1 MSFVFNFSNFT
12 TRAEVVSTASLSDPD
27 MITIPDSFSFQF
39 DYSGKTQTTDLG
51 VFSNSNLDRVA
62 IFDSGG
68 QGDCFLRCVRHLN
81 QFYLSEFGLR
91 CYSPETEQVYSLLGL
106 KSGEYMEDTHISDY
120 CNLFRCS
127 AIVFSFSNGSCY
139 STRFGKEDPVYLM
152 FNEFPYHYYSIPV
165 RSVASVMSMYKP
177 DFGSYLNHQL
187 AYFKESKSDEEISEA
202 EDTEEHLEYCYL
214 PNTEDI
220 DKIYAYLLD
229 TGNMIFPNPLVLQ
242 DSFYHTHN
250 LFVSSLTRLNQG
262 RLIPPTDY
270 LRAYYKYRHN
280 VFASLCR
287 FQLTQ
292 TPFCLE
298 TDVPL
303 SKYLPGC
310 EKTPDFILEGEEI
323 LIYEFTV
330 GNSYGRVDF
339 HKGGGSYSVKYSE
352 EARAVSELKQKP
364 CRVLI
369 VPAVLSEY
377 NVREIAELLS
387 SQSQEFIDSMLE
399 FFNTCNHR
407 KHVIQMNHFK
417 ASKNVAKQ
425 SVLIPGMPEYKR
437 APLRRTVL
445 LSPDVLSGMSS
456 NYGKMLSKMEMFGKK
471 RFDFLYDIDKGRY
484 MLRLTTNPR
493 SQVAES
499 VFSKLTDDF
508 QSAIPF
514 ITFLQNGR
522 KSKLSELMGT
532 VPITLPMEQ
541 EVAEHQVWTEVP
553 QTDQFY
559 SRIKSRFI
567 PGYGQ
572 AHEVSIS
579 DCTPFDSNDKVNFPP
594 DYLEQLTSMDVE
606 SILTCD
612 STSMLQNC
620 KMDYEAVSAAVEIFD
635 QKMIESNTGLVPRA
649 KPTFLVPLLSEPANP
664 AGLDKLN
671 KKILELY
678 IQQGKGVYTK
688 EVLRRALAESFIES
702 ERPAFND
709 TMKKAFEDY
718 HVANSNYYKAVFEK
732 FGKMVRYKDIN
743 EEDKDGFSGLL
754 KTLKWSQ
761 SKYKQL
767 LGKGKSYK
775 GERMVKINCG
785 KTSAL
790 KPAFDDEMS
799 HYKRKIQNSGVGI
812 VANIADFGDYLTQIC
827 KRLTASEF
835 HKCDYGKLYDGSSDL
850 GAPFL
855 TKMKKDF
862 VSRFDEFHSK
872 HFQGTLLEQQ
882 CFFMSRLAAFLFN
895 ESLKTYNGSY
905 IKVDNLGF
913 DNVVVIVRGGPKI
926 FKHQRSRTFRIFFG
940 MDESDLE
947 WSGYKENDSF
957 EVMKSEGRC
966 IVAAPWSQIHQDVL
980 FDYLSM
986 PYRTFNQ
993 LYSIYTRQFTDFDLP
1008 LQSLSL
1014 LPFILALHNRRKTE
1028 QFMHN
1033 CRYLIVNPLGEY
1045 ANLSGIIGSFAG
1057 RNYTYLDAYLK
1068 HCISTR
1074 YSKFAIKLLNIRDSP
1089 SRNIESIFDKHE
1101 FVDLW
1106 FGEPIGNADL
1116 LTLFIYVTY
1125 MMTKSPVNSSIE
1137 QANNLWD
1144 VLEDIS
1150 NFEKKHDKVDGINDE
1165 SLRMNVL
1172 EFDKSVYDDDFRYDP
1187 VFCQYL
1193 GHYMCS
1199 HLSRA
1204 FDINELDNHWSKLMS
1219 SDIDNIANSNG
1230 LRGYKQSNFFNKK
1243 GYEVVYESISETIS
1257 APEMEDLIESYL
1269 SQSLNSASESIDSD
1283 RMTFSEKEVDYSKLI
1298 FHIIHKL
1305 QRSGRREIFCMDLNT
1320 KVAQNPIEKFF
1331 KFMCKRVPNEFI
1343 SIPSSKRHGIIHT
1356 DFYEKSAG
1364 RWVKQISRWVLDC
1377 RRWAPHSVFQKY
1389 IHFVHGLSPI
1399 LPPDFLEKFYLFAD
1413 GMFTK
1418 QFVTREHVL
1427 SKMRSNERFKK
1438 YSHLVKDM
1446 KNISNAFT
1454 MTVRFSF
1461 VMGIFNYLSTLM
1473 HSANQLVASEVIRS
1487 VCLRRGL
1494 GLVVLDPKCHSDDS
1508 VVSSYHEQPSSLP
1521 VSVKIYDWLLKS
1533 ANHMLSVKKSQVN
1546 NNVYLEFLSILY
1558 LFDRFLPVFPKF
1570 ISSIP
1575 FKPTD
1580 QGYSSDLS
1588 FAASQAM
1595 EMLTNG
1601 GSHEEAYLI
1610 MKTTAKFL
1618 SRIYNLSPIEGMPPQ
1633 LFGSLDAHP
1642 VELLVSGYDSQIQLM
1657 FLYNPAKYWNLRG
1670 ALIKLGLIKEDDIS
1684 FSLDWDMGAMLTQ
1697 SSKTRLNEIG
1707 AIIAKHPEIEWT
1719 VSNSKLGN
1727 GKLNLL
1733 WYYTK
1738 LKDRKFSASITQE
1751 PEARRYSRIFGAA
1764 GYRRIRSG
1772 DGTLNQVEQVYAA
1785 LSKLTVSEDYTAVIA
1800 IEEIMQYS
1808 SSQLADFHRSIS
1820 ETEIVEKRRSNVKDK
1835 PVVFKTG
1842 APHLGNISISAVE
1855 YVSYL
1860 KEPQGFKLLGRYNN
1874 PRVDAGKI
1882 TETLEILGLDVT
1894 TMSKDNL
1901 YKMARRLLNLQ
1912 EKQYRIVS
1920 PLPGNMKIV
1929 DSHSATLGYLEY
1941 CSYSHTHMITKNTH
1955 ANEMDWSRRM
1965 LSGKLPRSAE
1975 DYMKSYW
1982 TCKILNDYDLLD
1994 KDIFTHDVKAK
2005 ERALADQL
2013 PQEWKLVLLTSL
2025 SEESTPLCQINYWTY
2040 WEREQIKLGRR
2051 WVGAGICVVK
2061 TPEAIFRVKVS
2072 SGAVIGLEIE
2082 TNHSGFFSSPTS
2094 WYLNNV
2100 FKYSGLTAEF
2110 TDTSYVDKDKYYFG
2124 YLEKDHSFGYG
2135 RARMFDFVVGSVT
2148 ESNELIP
2155 KEFYT
2160 EMKRERVGA
2169 HYKYK
2174 SGEASFY
2181 IDFFVPMEDP
2191 VTISFKNLL
2200 DTEKMKDFAADE
2212 GLIRFLQKMSVDI
2225 GGVVMV
2231 DKVDLIE
2238 NLGGTLLYKVLFE
2251 APSRDKILRGEKV
2264 DDYMIEAFE
2273 SWKSYNPDFGYPSR
2287 EQMKELAAQDE
2298 RPAFPNAVI
2307 RRLNKVGVSSIPEA
2321 DFKGLISKLNSLDQE
2336 EQLQFL
2342 ASNYSYLD
2350 TSMRTNMLTVALRS
2364 KIFYKSCNTLGE
2376 KALPFLIPLCDVITS
2391 AIATGDY
2398 ESRLLL
2404 NMKRELKQERNIVM
2418 HSSDIYK
2425 HLFLFC
2431 IARGLTFRLDTK
2443 HFKPF
2448 QNLFEITKELWK
2460 TSIKSELNITPTT
2473 DPVLRSIDFNVAW
2486 NTFGNML
2493 TAVFSSHFQ
2502 YNYREFNKLEKFS
2515 ISDNSEFICLK
2526 SHWKIINSYFRKG
2539 RNSITLLSERRK
2551 SRGQTIRYTKKQVLS
2566 VTKELEPGPCKV
2578 APYQTDEDGREE
2590 WADSWTYEP
2599 DLHEIAEPDPD
2610 ADRSEIPDVAF
2621 VECGVM
2627 SLLQAGSLRN
2637 TAWNLYIKTEQ
2648 IDNTVLEIYGERAL
2662 FQKINYWNN
2671 LSDYFSRHCD
2681 YILYIGIEGTNC
2693 NIEGYRR
2700 VPWEQEVKIYSGNQ
2714 ETENTYLIDGKF
2726 YSYREVASSPI
2737 LQGEIVRFDNYFKKV
2752 NEADLNPEMQR
2763 VKELLDAHSEFEKNE
2778 TVQKMC
2784 SELEAMINNRKLKE
2798 SDSTEGLGFD
2808 LAAVLDKMGA
2818 AGLFNTIASGIAE
2831 AGQAREPIK
2840 EYIRAR
2846 SSVYKYEEP
2855 MKVLT
2860 DPEMR
2865 AQFESLLPGYMD
2877 KIMNNEIRISSR
2889 TKKRIIEFA
2898 KGQISKMP
2906 EGSKR
2911 IYRRLLFLIRVVLN
2925 SIEECRFRQNESF
2938 DFVACIDQLFMEGED
2953 EEELDTESI
2962 ADLIPDSG
2970 SVRLRLDLSRIL

>member
-1 MSFVFNFSNFT
+1 MFQISDYLVPNHIEIPNL
-12 TRAEVVSTASLSDPD
+12 VVE
-27 MITIPDSFSFQF
+27 
-39 DYSGKTQTTDLG
+39 TTDLG
-51 VFSNSNLDRVA
+51 GD
-62 IFDSGG
+62 
-68 QGDCFLRCVRHLN
+68 GDCLIRCFREALKGSVTVEPSEDIYKTLSLP
-81 QFYLSEFGLR
+81 QGTYL
-91 CYSPETEQVYSLLGL
+91 
-106 KSGEYMEDTHISDY
+106 EDTHLSMLANSY
-120 CNLFRCS
+120 S
-127 AIVFSFSNGSCY
+127 ATVFVLRIHGDSAVIQHY
-139 STRFGKEDPVYLM
+139 RPEDPVHSICLVNYHPNHFVLADFQVDNEPITAM
-152 FNEFPYHYYSIPV
+152 LEFPVNLNPEWNLVLDGEERVFKSILMQAGDFLQSDVEEKILLP
-165 RSVASVMSMYKP
+165 ASVVVP
-177 DFGSYLNHQL
+177 T
-187 AYFKESKSDEEISEA
+187 A
-202 EDTEEHLEYCYL
+202 
-214 PNTEDI
+214 DI
-220 DKIYAYLLD
+220 AVLYSYLLD
-229 TGNMIFPNPLVLQ
+229 TNLMVVQDLATAMDMYYQCHHVLLDFLKTCQ
-242 DSFYHTHN
+242 EEHK
-250 LFVSSLTRLNQG
+250 L
-262 RLIPPTDY
+262 PP
-270 LRAYYKYRHN
+270 RPFFKAYYKFRHN
-280 VFASLCR
+280 IFSALCLISMGLVPSSLG
-287 FQLTQ
+287 
-292 TPFCLE
+292 
-298 TDVPL
+298 TDMEIRKWVPL
-303 SKYLPGC
+303 SN
-310 EKTPDFILEGEEI
+310 KTPDFVTEDETRIVLW
-323 LIYEFTV
+323 EFTV
-330 GNSYGRVDF
+330 GNNYESVDF
-339 HKGGGSYSVKYSE
+339 LKGGGNFDLKYSQECSLIEKASGKTATVKVVPCVLDINNADEILSLLGLEITKESRGLFLDFMNIANTGRSQISHSYTASMVATDKIQEPNLYLELSYDREPIPKIQLFDAEFLSKLVASNSALVARATSLSLRSSKKHSLGYDVDNHRFFFVANLHGMPMDWWVSTLGSKHLSEILSNMRFYSNSKEVSKDRVKGTVPVMSSSKESPYKAIRWSADSYVEDVYNSRTAVYNPGYGEPESMDDSSLLERFVSDKVAFPAHYMRDLVNMDSFKMLEYDGESMLANCRVTLDGLTHVIEQFSDAYKMANSDFTFRPKQTFMVPLATEPMQHVGLDQLPNHMFQLYIEKGSGKYTRTVCKKAVQSDFMKPDTVVFTEAVKASLEDFQLASATYHSKLIELGKPGHTTWKDCTEEERGVLQPYKQAMIKKSKAYKSSLKMGRGTISPRMVSLRCSKSSVTRQHYDAEMEHFGNRGSYGVGYPSASVSE
-352 EARAVSELKQKP
+352 EAGDYFHSLSRRLFETEFHHNTFPELYGRHRSVSPQL
-364 CRVLI
+364 
-369 VPAVLSEY
+369 
-377 NVREIAELLS
+377 
-387 SQSQEFIDSMLE
+387 
-399 FFNTCNHR
+399 
-407 KHVIQMNHFK
+407 
-417 ASKNVAKQ
+417 
-425 SVLIPGMPEYKR
+425 
-437 APLRRTVL
+437 
-445 LSPDVLSGMSS
+445 
-456 NYGKMLSKMEMFGKK
+456 
-471 RFDFLYDIDKGRY
+471 
-484 MLRLTTNPR
+484 
-493 SQVAES
+493 
-499 VFSKLTDDF
+499 LTDIKNRYTERWDLF
-508 QSAIPF
+508 SDRFFKGTLCQQL
-514 ITFLQNGR
+514 TFL
-522 KSKLSELMGT
+522 
-532 VPITLPMEQ
+532 
-541 EVAEHQVWTEVP
+541 A
-553 QTDQFY
+553 
-559 SRIKSRFI
+559 
-567 PGYGQ
+567 
-572 AHEVSIS
+572 
-579 DCTPFDSNDKVNFPP
+579 SNLANF
-594 DYLEQLTSMDVE
+594 
-606 SILTCD
+606 
-612 STSMLQNC
+612 
-620 KMDYEAVSAAVEIFD
+620 
-635 QKMIESNTGLVPRA
+635 
-649 KPTFLVPLLSEPANP
+649 LLSESVKN
-664 AGLDKLN
+664 
-671 KKILELY
+671 
-678 IQQGKGVYTK
+678 
-688 EVLRRALAESFIES
+688 
-702 ERPAFND
+702 
-709 TMKKAFEDY
+709 
-718 HVANSNYYKAVFEK
+718 HNS
-732 FGKMVRYKDIN
+732 
-743 EEDKDGFSGLL
+743 
-754 KTLKWSQ
+754 T
-761 SKYKQL
+761 
-767 LGKGKSYK
+767 
-775 GERMVKINCG
+775 
-785 KTSAL
+785 
-790 KPAFDDEMS
+790 
-799 HYKRKIQNSGVGI
+799 
-812 VANIADFGDYLTQIC
+812 
-827 KRLTASEF
+827 RL
-835 HKCDYGKLYDGSSDL
+835 
-850 GAPFL
+850 
-855 TKMKKDF
+855 
-862 VSRFDEFHSK
+862 
-872 HFQGTLLEQQ
+872 
-882 CFFMSRLAAFLFN
+882 
-895 ESLKTYNGSY
+895 
-905 IKVDNLGF
+905 KVDNLGF
-913 DNVVVIVRGGPKI
+913 SDFAVICRGGPKI
-926 FKHQRSRTFRIFFG
+926 FKNQTSKLYRAMFFI
-940 MDESDLE
+940 DSQDLKM
-947 WSGYKENDSF
+947 SGYQENPTF
-957 EVMKSEGRC
+957 EVIKTQGRYM
-966 IVAAPWSQIHQDVL
+966 VVTPWSTIRQDIL
-980 FDYLSM
+980 FDMLSL
-986 PYRTFNQ
+986 PYTTFNF
-993 LYSIYTRQFTDFDLP
+993 LFSSYTRTYPNFDMPIPEL
-1008 LQSLSL
+1008 LSL
-1014 LPFILALHNRRKTE
+1014 PVILSLHNRRKTE
-1028 QFMHN
+1028 SLMHN
-1033 CRYLIVNPLGEY
+1033 CRYLVVNLLGEN
-1045 ANLSGIIGSFAG
+1045 ANLAGIIKGFATF
-1057 RNYTYLDAYLK
+1057 NYTYLDCWLK
-1068 HCISTR
+1068 NR
-1074 YSKFAIKLLNIRDSP
+1074 IRDGYLNFAESLMAL
-1089 SRNIESIFDKHE
+1089 REAKRGNIESLLDSHR
-1101 FVDLW
+1101 VTDLW
-1106 FGEPIGNADL
+1106 FGKPITTADQ
-1116 LTLFIYVTY
+1116 LTLFIYITY
-1125 MMTKSPVNSSIE
+1125 MMSKAPVNGSIE
-1137 QANNLWD
+1137 QSLNLWE
-1144 VLEDIS
+1144 VLEDVVT
-1150 NFEKKHDKVDGINDE
+1150 FDRLHGDVEGMKDY
-1165 SLRMNVL
+1165 SLRSNVL
-1172 EFDKSVYDDDFRYDP
+1172 NFNAEDYADDFKYDP
-1187 VFCQYL
+1187 VFCQFQ
-1193 GHYMCS
+1193 GHY
-1199 HLSRA
+1199 LSGYLSNLTNR
-1204 FDINELDNHWSKLMS
+1204 
-1219 SDIDNIANSNG
+1219 SDLECVWNRIEQEDLGVIANSNG
-1230 LRGYKQSNFFNKK
+1230 LRGWDKTNFFGKK
-1243 GYEVVYESISETIS
+1243 GYEVVYKDIEASTGGDELENMFLNYLKSDPITSANTIS
-1257 APEMEDLIESYL
+1257 ADRN
-1269 SQSLNSASESIDSD
+1269 SLIDSEGFD
-1283 RMTFSEKEVDYSKLI
+1283 KLL
-1298 FHIIHKL
+1298 FHIVHKI
-1305 QRSGRREIFCMDLNT
+1305 QRGGNREIYCMDLNT
-1320 KVAQNPIEKFF
+1320 KRKQYPIEKFL
-1331 KFMCKRVPNEFI
+1331 KHVCKMIPNEFI
-1343 SIPSSKRHGIIHT
+1343 SIPSNKRHSMIHS
-1356 DFYEKSAG
+1356 DFYEKPIG
-1364 RWVKQISRWVLDC
+1364 PWVKSVKRWVLDC

-1446 KNISNAFT
+1446 NNISNAFT

-1733 WYYTK
+1733 WYYNK

-1882 TETLEILGLDVT
+1882 TETLEILGLDVS

-1994 KDIFTHDVKAK
+1994 KDIFTHDIRAK

-2061 TPEAIFRVKVS
+2061 TPEAVFRVKVS

-2448 QNLFEITKELWK
+2448 QNLYEITKELWK

-2486 NTFGNML
+2486 ETFGNML

-2515 ISDNSEFICLK
+2515 ISDNSEFVCLK

-2551 SRGQTIRYTKKQVLS
+2551 SKGQTIRYTKKQILS
-2566 VTKELEPGPCKV
+2566 VTKKLEPGPCKV

-2599 DLHEIAEPDPD
+2599 DLHEIADPDPD

-2627 SLLQAGSLRN
+2627 SLIQAGSLRN

-2671 LSDYFSRHCD
+2671 LSDYFGRHCD